1 MTQQAPYGTWPSA
14 VTPELITSRT
24 VHLSQLRIDGADT
37 YWVERRSNRGGRQV
51 LLRRGSDGSIG
62 EILPPTPSGSLV
74 AYVHAYTS
82 TAARLTPL
90 KMA

>member
-62 EILPPTPSGSLV
+62 
-74 AYVHAYTS
+74 
-82 TAARLTPL
+82 
-90 KMA
+90 